1 MRDVYLYEGTN
12 VLKNLLNIKESN
24 RLEEAEADYTIN
36 RLKELAEKFGLEE
49 DEMEDLL
56 ETYGYQ
62 ASDFFPWK
70 TVEEAEKV
78 DEKPTTEE
86 SETNLPE
93 EKSFEV
99 MRKEFSDELEQKNV
113 EIKAF
118 AKRVDD
124 LEWKLSETVK
134 VLSSVVNAV
143 KSMHNTVEK
152 TVVQNSYQFSWPIV
166 KDEANDE
173 IEKAVKLIKSW

>member
-1 MRDVYLYEGTN
+1 
-12 VLKNLLNIKESN
+12 
-24 RLEEAEADYTIN
+24 
-36 RLKELAEKFGLEE
+36 
-49 DEMEDLL
+49 
-56 ETYGYQ
+56 
-62 ASDFFPWK
+62 
-70 TVEEAEKV
+70 
-78 DEKPTTEE
+78 
-86 SETNLPE
+86 
-93 EKSFEV
+93 
-99 MRKEFSDELEQKNV
+99 MRKEFSDELEQKSI
-113 EIKAF
+113 ELKAY